1 MLARM
6 TDRQRSRTESDPERK
21 LSGREVQVLTLVA
34 VGQTNREI
42 GACLSISEGTVKNH
56 LKSVARKLG
65 ARDRTHA
72 VVLAMANGDVDQPTA
87 LVGHSSRGSQGKG

>member
-1 MLARM
+1 M
-6 TDRQRSRTESDPERK
+6 TNRGHSRTESDLERE
-21 LSGREVQVLTLVA
+21 LSSREVQVLTLVA

-72 VVLAMANGDVDQPTA
+72 VVLAMASGDLDQPA
-87 LVGHSSRGSQGKG
+87 VLVRQSSEAGQGKG